1 VSWLVEHQTSFQ
13 TELDVYCYDRTGI
26 LRDITTVLSNEQVS
40 LLGVNSLSNKAHG
53 TAHIKITIEVSDAE
67 NLARTADKLRQI
79 NDVSD
84 VVRP

>member
-1 VSWLVEHQTSFQ
+1 MSWLVLHQTSFQ

-67 NLARTADKLRQI
+67 NLARTANKLRQI